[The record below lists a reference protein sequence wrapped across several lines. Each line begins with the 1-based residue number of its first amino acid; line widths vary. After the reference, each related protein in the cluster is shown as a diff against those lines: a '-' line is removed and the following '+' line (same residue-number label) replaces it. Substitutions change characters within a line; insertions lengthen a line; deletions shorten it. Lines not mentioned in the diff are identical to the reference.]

1 VRSVLLIAPPL
12 SLRATKIKKG
22 TTSQK
27 EKIKISKKKRR
38 KQNDKESAL
47 PA

>member
-1 VRSVLLIAPPL
+1 L

-27 EKIKISKKKRR
+27 EKIKIEKKRR